1 MKKEV
6 YNTLKDC
13 LCDKQ
18 EIDFAY
24 IFGSFI
30 KSDHYHDLDIAVH
43 LEKDFNPDDYKKF
56 PYGYE
61 SNIIADISAL
71 LRNDK
76 IDLVIINKAGILIQ
90 QRIINTG
97 VLLFERNRY
106 KRISYENYIRHLYID
121 AEPLRKIKIF
131 YLKRYSNNA

>member
-24 IFGSFI
+24 IFGSFN
-30 KSDHYHDLDIAVH
+30 KSGHYHEIDIAIH

-76 IDLVIINKAGILIQ
+76 IMTTANDGK
-90 QRIINTG
+90 
-97 VLLFERNRY
+97 
-106 KRISYENYIRHLYID
+106 
-121 AEPLRKIKIF
+121 
-131 YLKRYSNNA
+131 